1 MGRDNFMKKNIV
13 IILFGILLVISFFS
27 IKVSTNIYVGDYS
40 YSPMVIDV
48 QLKIDDKLVLD
59 DSLHSS
65 PFFPTILNEK
75 LRYGVHKINISSKK
89 ADVNQENIGFLFPNQ
104 HIYIEFLGADTLGM
118 GKETL
123 TEYNSIIET
132 FPGVFCKRIPSRT
145 RSSFGVWTNFNPF
158 YTE

>member
-1 MGRDNFMKKNIV
+1 MKKNIV

-65 PFFPTILNEK
+65 PFFPIILDEK
-75 LRYGVHKINISSKK
+75 LRYGVHKISVSSKK
-89 ADVNQENIGFLFPNQ
+89 AGVNQESKVFLFLNQ
-104 HIYIEFLGADTLGM
+104 YICWISWSRYIIFR
-118 GKETL
+118 KE
-123 TEYNSIIET
+123 
-132 FPGVFCKRIPSRT
+132 
-145 RSSFGVWTNFNPF
+145 SFSK
-158 YTE
+158 

>member
-1 MGRDNFMKKNIV
+1 MKKSIV

-27 IKVSTNIYVGDYS
+27 IKVSTNIYYLRDRS
-40 YSPMVIDV
+40 YVPMVIGV

-89 ADVNQENIGFLFPNQ
+89 ADIDQENKVFLFPNQ
-104 HIYIEFLGADTLGM
+104 YVHIEFFRADTLGM
-118 GKETL
+118 GEEAL
-123 TEYNSIIET
+123 AEYNSIIET
-132 FPGVFCKRIPSRT
+132 LPGVFSKRIPSRT

>member
-1 MGRDNFMKKNIV
+1 MKKNIV

-65 PFFPTILNEK
+65 PFFPIILDEK
-75 LRYGVHKINISSKK
+75 LRYGVHKISVSSKK
-89 ADVNQENIGFLFPNQ
+89 AGVNQESKVFLFLNQ
-104 HIYIEFLGADTLGM
+104 YIYVGFLGADTLYLE
-118 GKETL
+118 KKAL
-123 TEYNSIIET
+123 VNRHDSVAVFQSLFIEKT
-132 FPGVFCKRIPSRT
+132 SGRHQSEFVIESR
-145 RSSFGVWTNFNPF
+145 FNPF

>member
-1 MGRDNFMKKNIV
+1 MKKNIV
-13 IILFGILLVISFFS
+13 IILFGILLVIFFFS

-75 LRYGVHKINISSKK
+75 LRYGFHKINISSKK
-89 ADVNQENIGFLFPNQ
+89 ADIDQENKVFLFPNQ
-104 HIYIEFLGADTLGM
+104 YVHIECRHIRYGG
-118 GKETL
+118 
-123 TEYNSIIET
+123 
-132 FPGVFCKRIPSRT
+132 R
-145 RSSFGVWTNFNPF
+145 SFGRV
-158 YTE
+158 

>member
-1 MGRDNFMKKNIV
+1 MKGGRYLWKEVIFMKKNIV

-65 PFFPTILNEK
+65 PF
-75 LRYGVHKINISSKK
+75 SSMRK
-89 ADVNQENIGFLFPNQ
+89 A
-104 HIYIEFLGADTLGM
+104 
-118 GKETL
+118 
-123 TEYNSIIET
+123 
-132 FPGVFCKRIPSRT
+132 PSMQI
-145 RSSFGVWTNFNPF
+145 VLL
-158 YTE
+158 

>member
-1 MGRDNFMKKNIV
+1 MKKSVV
-13 IILFGILLVISFFS
+13 IILFGILLVVSFFS

-48 QLKIDDKLVLD
+48 QLKVDDKLVLD

-75 LRYGVHKINISSKK
+75 LRYGFHKINISSKK
-89 ADVNQENIGFLFPNQ
+89 ADIDQENRVFLFPNQ
-104 HIYIEFLGADTLGM
+104 YIHVEFFSADTLGM
-118 GKETL
+118 GKEAL
-123 TEYNSIIET
+123 AEYNSIIET
-132 FPGVFCKRIPSRT
+132 FPGVFSKRIPSRT